1 MQDFLKCD
9 VYYNLLQFNLFTKIR
24 YTNMGIIHS
33 IIHFIYLSIYLS
45 IYIYILN
52 IDLSKFG
59 HALAPNP
66 NHEIHLG
73 NIGK

>member
-1 MQDFLKCD
+1 MYKYGHNTL
-9 VYYNLLQFNLFTKIR
+9 Y
-24 YTNMGIIHS
+24 HS
-33 IIHFIYLSIYLS
+33 LYLSIYLS